1 MKTSIP
7 KSVITS
13 KELFSLRSESLA
25 TKQNNIDIERQENI
39 CGIEKQISNKIWE
52 YRLTEPN
59 LELPSQCKDSVDEW
73 S

>member
-13 KELFSLRSESLA
+13 KELFSLRRGSLA
-25 TKQNNIDIERQENI
+25 TKQNNIDTERQENI
-39 CGIEKQISNKIWE
+39 CGIEKQISNEIWE
-52 YRLTEPN
+52 YRLIEPN
-59 LELPSQCKDSVDEW
+59 LELSSQCKDSVDEW